1 MSSRTLWGR
10 RKESSDSV
18 HRLFDLAA
26 LSGKTL
32 VGQSGRLSRLL
43 FLSGANIFPL
53 DSDETLQLYRGI
65 QTLLAHLPP
74 GYGMQF
80 RVEVRHGIP
89 GERSFLLPDGFPPAD
104 TLFSWSEEG
113 EEGGEG
119 LLSSDK
125 SQDFLARPARKRS
138 LVMAIVGY
146 PDRERER
153 LRLSHFPRGAPA
165 PLPKGGEETEKR
177 RGERLREIRQ
187 LEEAVL
193 ALLPGAGMEGRSP
206 GEEEILAHL
215 ACRANPGL
223 MTKVP
228 FGGESRGKI
237 PPLFQTT
244 FQEFP
249 GEIKAYRPDG
259 EVLWGRFHA
268 LRQLPSTFHRETL
281 APILEGPDFD
291 CDLTVNLFKPDRN
304 LASRSIQSNATVNRF
319 LTLLLPGKSYR
330 LESVIAEQDDF
341 LKTLHEAP
349 EEESAPLLLNL
360 TLGYWHPDR
369 RRLSE
374 LGQQTVRA
382 FSEADGALCAAE
394 PYRQWPLFRSQFPAD
409 GCANDRWEVVTAAQA
424 SRFLPVWD
432 RFPDMANPWFV
443 AKNHRQEILGLD
455 FWSREIP
462 NANGLVL
469 GRSGSGKSFGVKM
482 LLSQYLLSS
491 SSHHAV
497 IVESGGDFE
506 RLSSFFGGDYVRID
520 LSGNFSLNPFP
531 LKEDL
536 QREGGLYDPDWM
548 GFLVALIETFLIT
561 AHPVAPLHRSILGQC
576 LGDLYDRLPESGIR
590 PCLTDLVRTLFSFR
604 GRDAEDEEASV
615 RMAKT
620 LESWSTGLYAPLF
633 NNPEGFRPRS
643 RILAFDLS
651 GLDRQEAL
659 RGIVFAFI
667 AGISMEKLFREKNR
681 KLYFVYDEAHRL
693 MTQFSGT
700 GFLEHMYRTAR
711 KFGGGVVAM
720 SQSPED
726 WLGEGRE
733 GGILG
738 NSSWKWIFPCSVL
751 PETYRKI
758 GLSERETEII
768 NALDFSRGEFSEC
781 YLSMGM
787 RRGILRLEP
796 SPLEYW
802 MAARSPEE
810 DRIFGEALASA
821 GSVREALL
829 MLAERTWDK
838 RDAEDS

>member
-1 MSSRTLWGR
+1 MWSKKAPPG
-10 RKESSDSV
+10 DAV
-18 HRLFDLAA
+18 HRLFDLES

-32 VGQSGRLSRLL
+32 VGHSGRLSRLI

-53 DSDETLQLYRGI
+53 DTDETLQLYRGI
-65 QTLLAHLPP
+65 SALIAHLPT
-74 GYGMQF
+74 GYGLQF

-89 GERSFLLPDGFPPAD
+89 LERPFL
-104 TLFSWSEEG
+104 TSILFSSSGNPLPWKGVG
-113 EEGGEG
+113 EEER
-119 LLSSDK
+119 LLSEDK
-125 SQDFLARPARKRS
+125 NEDFGIRPIRRRV
-138 LVMAIVGY
+138 LVLSIISY
-146 PDRERER
+146 PDHERER
-153 LRLSHFPRGAPA
+153 LRLSFFPRGAA
-165 PLPKGGEETEKR
+165 ASAPKGREETTKR
-177 RGERLREIRQ
+177 REERLREIRQ

-193 ALLPGAGMEGRSP
+193 ALLPGAGMEGSSP
-206 GEEEILAHL
+206 REDEILAHL
-215 ACRANPGL
+215 AGRANPGL
-223 MTKVP
+223 LTLDG
-228 FGGESRGKI
+228 FREDRRGKI

-249 GEIKAYRPDG
+249 GEIKAFRPDG
-259 EVLWGRFHA
+259 AVLWGRFHA
-268 LRQLPSTFHRETL
+268 LRQLPASFHRETL
-281 APILEGPDFD
+281 SPILEGPDFD
-291 CDLTVNLFKPDRN
+291 CDLTLNLFKPDAP
-304 LASRSIQSNATVNRF
+304 LASRAIQSNSTVNRF

-341 LKTLHEAP
+341 LKSLHEGP
-349 EEESAPLLLNL
+349 EEESSPLLLNL
-360 TLGYWHPDR
+360 TLGYWHSDKK
-369 RRLSE
+369 RLSE
-374 LGQQTVRA
+374 MGQETLRA

-409 GCANDRWEVVTAAQA
+409 GCANDRWEVVTTAQA
-424 SRFLPVWD
+424 ARFIPVWD
-432 RFPDMANPWFV
+432 RFPDMDHPWFF
-443 AKNHRQEILGLD
+443 AKNHRQEALALD
-455 FWSREIP
+455 FWSRELP

-482 LLSQYLLSS
+482 LLNQYLLASPD
-491 SSHHAV
+491 HHAV
-497 IVESGGDFE
+497 IVENGGDFE
-506 RLSSFFGGDYVRID
+506 RMSAFFGGDYVRVD
-520 LSGNFSLNPFP
+520 LSGDFSLNPFP

-536 QREGGLYDPDWM
+536 SREGGLYDPDWM
-548 GFLVALIETFLIT
+548 GFLVAIIETFLIT
-561 AHPVAPLHRSILGQC
+561 AHPVTPLHRGILGQC
-576 LGDLYDRLPESGIR
+576 LGDLYDRLPDVQAR
-590 PCLTDLVRTLFSFR
+590 PCLSDLVRTLFSFR
-604 GRDAEDEEASV
+604 GRDAEDEESSV

-633 NNPEGFRPRS
+633 NNPQGFRPQS
-643 RILAFDLS
+643 RLLAFDLS

-681 KLYFVYDEAHRL
+681 RLYFIYDEAHRL

-726 WLGEGRE
+726 WLGEKRE

-758 GLSERETEII
+758 GLSDREIRII
-768 NALDFSRGEFSEC
+768 DSLDFARGEFSEC
-781 YLSMGM
+781 YLSMGT

-810 DRIFGEALASA
+810 DRLFAKALEEEGSA
-821 GSVREALL
+821 REALL
-829 MLAERTWDK
+829 SLANESWKK
-838 RDAEDS
+838 REMEEG

>member
-1 MSSRTLWGR
+1 MPFGKRFIVWNKKKLPG
-10 RKESSDSV
+10 DAV
-18 HRLFDLAA
+18 HRLFDLAT
-26 LSGKTL
+26 LSGRTL
-32 VGQSGRLSRLL
+32 VGHSGRLSRLL

-53 DSDETLQLYRGI
+53 DTDETLQIYRGI
-65 QTLLAHLPP
+65 VALIGHLPP
-74 GYGMQF
+74 GYGLQF
-80 RVEVRHGIP
+80 RVEFRHGTP
-89 GERSFLLPDGFPPAD
+89 GERPFLSPSGPMPFDWKGDEL
-104 TLFSWSEEG
+104 G
-113 EEGGEG
+113 ES
-119 LLSSDK
+119 LLAEDK
-125 SQDFLARPARKRS
+125 NGDYAIRPTRKRHLS
-138 LVMAIVGY
+138 LAIVGY
-146 PDRERER
+146 PDHERDR
-153 LRLSHFPRGAPA
+153 LRLSFFPRGGVTAA
-165 PLPKGGEETEKR
+165 PKGREETPKR
-177 RGERLREIRQ
+177 REERLREIRQ
-187 LEEAVL
+187 IEEAVL
-193 ALLPGAGMEGRSP
+193 ALLPGAGMEGVSP
-206 GEEEILAHL
+206 GEGEILAHL
-215 ACRANPGL
+215 AGRANPGL
-223 MTKVP
+223 LTVDG
-228 FGGESRGKI
+228 FREDARGPL

-249 GEIKAYRPDG
+249 GELKCYRPDG

-268 LRQLPSTFHRETL
+268 LRQLPAAFHRETL

-291 CDLTVNLFKPDRN
+291 CDLTLNLFKPDRP
-304 LASRSIQSNATVNRF
+304 LASRAIQSNSTVNRF

-330 LESVIAEQDDF
+330 LESVIAEQEDF
-341 LKTLHEAP
+341 LKTLHEGP

-360 TLGYWHPDR
+360 TLGYWHPDK

-374 LGQQTVRA
+374 MGQEILRA

-424 SRFLPVWD
+424 ARFIPVWD
-432 RFPDMANPWFV
+432 RFPDMERPWFF
-443 AKNHRQEILGLD
+443 AKNHRQEILSLD
-455 FWSREIP
+455 FWSRELP
-462 NANGLVL
+462 NANGLVI

-482 LLSQYLLSS
+482 LLHQYLLASPD
-491 SSHHAV
+491 HHAV
-497 IVESGGDFE
+497 IVENGGDFE
-506 RLSSFFGGDYVRID
+506 RMCAFFGGDYVRID
-520 LSGNFSLNPFP
+520 LSGSFSLNPFP

-536 QREGGLYDPDWM
+536 SREGGSYDPDWM
-548 GFLVALIETFLIT
+548 GFLVALLETFLIT
-561 AHPVAPLHRSILGQC
+561 AHPVTPLHRSILGQC
-576 LGDLYDRLPESGIR
+576 LGDLYDRLPDGQGR
-590 PCLTDLVRTLFSFR
+590 PCLSDLVRTLFSFR
-604 GRDAEDEEASV
+604 GRDAEDEESSV

-633 NNPEGFRPRS
+633 NNPQGFRPQS
-643 RILAFDLS
+643 RLLAFDLS

-667 AGISMEKLFREKNR
+667 AGLSMEKLFREKNR
-681 KLYFVYDEAHRL
+681 RLYFIYDEAHRL

-726 WLGEGRE
+726 WLGENRE

-758 GLSERETEII
+758 GLSEREGQII
-768 NALDFSRGEFSEC
+768 DSLDFARGDFSEC
-781 YLSMGM
+781 YLSMGT

-810 DRIFGEALASA
+810 DRLFAAMLEEKGA
-821 GSVREALL
+821 VKEALL
-829 MLAERTWDK
+829 ALAEEIWNK
-838 RDAEDS
+838 RDVDEE

>member
-1 MSSRTLWGR
+1 MPFGKRSIVWNKKTLPG
-10 RKESSDSV
+10 DAV
-18 HRLFDLAA
+18 HRLFDLST

-32 VGQSGRLSRLL
+32 VGHSGRLTRLL

-53 DSDETLQLYRGI
+53 DSDETLHLYRGI
-65 QTLLAHLPP
+65 SALIGHLPP
-74 GYGMQF
+74 GYGLQF
-80 RVEVRHGIP
+80 RVEFRQGRPVEKAFLAPFGP
-89 GERSFLLPDGFPPAD
+89 MPFEWKGEGGGERHLAD
-104 TLFSWSEEG
+104 DKNEDY
-113 EEGGEG
+113 GGRPTRSRH
-119 LLSSDK
+119 LS
-125 SQDFLARPARKRS
+125 L
-138 LVMAIVGY
+138 AIVGY
-146 PDRERER
+146 PDHERDR
-153 LRLSHFPRGAPA
+153 LRVSFY
-165 PLPKGGEETEKR
+165 PKGGVSAVPKGREETPKR
-177 RGERLREIRQ
+177 REDRLREIRQ
-187 LEEAVL
+187 IEEAVL
-193 ALLPGAGMEGRSP
+193 ALLPGAGMEGVSP
-206 GEEEILAHL
+206 GEGEILAHL
-215 ACRANPGL
+215 AGRANPGL
-223 MTKVP
+223 LAVDG
-228 FGGESRGKI
+228 FREDRRGAL

-249 GEIKAYRPDG
+249 GELKCYRPDG

-268 LRQLPSTFHRETL
+268 LRQLPAAFHRETL

-291 CDLTVNLFKPDRN
+291 CDLTLNLFKPDRS
-304 LASRSIQSNATVNRF
+304 LASRAIQSNSTVNRF

-330 LESVIAEQDDF
+330 LESVIAEQEDF
-341 LKTLHEAP
+341 LKTLHEGP
-349 EEESAPLLLNL
+349 EEESAPLLMNL
-360 TLGYWHPDR
+360 TLGYWHPDK

-374 LGQQTVRA
+374 MGQETLRA

-409 GCANDRWEVVTAAQA
+409 GSANDRWEVVTAAQA
-424 SRFLPVWD
+424 ARFLPVWD
-432 RFPDMANPWFV
+432 RFPHMERPWFF
-443 AKNHRQEILGLD
+443 AKNHRQEILALD
-455 FWSREIP
+455 FWSRELP
-462 NANGLVL
+462 NANGLVI

-482 LLSQYLLSS
+482 LLHQYLLSS
-491 SSHHAV
+491 PDHHAV
-497 IVESGGDFE
+497 IVENGGDFE
-506 RLSSFFGGDYVRID
+506 RMCAFFGGDYVRID
-520 LSGNFSLNPFP
+520 LSGSFSLNPFP

-536 QREGGLYDPDWM
+536 AGEGGSYDPDWM

-561 AHPVAPLHRSILGQC
+561 AHPVTPLHRSILGQC
-576 LGDLYDRLPESGIR
+576 LGDLYDRLPDGQGR
-590 PCLTDLVRTLFSFR
+590 PCLSDLVRTLFSFR
-604 GRDAEDEEASV
+604 GRDAEDEESSV

-633 NNPEGFRPRS
+633 NNPQGFRPKS
-643 RILAFDLS
+643 RLLAFDLS

-681 KLYFVYDEAHRL
+681 RLYFIYDEAHRL

-726 WLGEGRE
+726 WLGENRE

-758 GLSERETEII
+758 GLSEREGQII
-768 NALDFSRGEFSEC
+768 DSLDFARGDFSEC
-781 YLSMGM
+781 YLSMGT
-787 RRGILRLEP
+787 RRGVLRLEP

-810 DRIFGEALASA
+810 DRLFADMLEEKGD
-821 GSVREALL
+821 VTEALL
-829 MLAERTWDK
+829 ALAEEVWNK
-838 RDAEDS
+838 RDADEE

>member
-1 MSSRTLWGR
+1 MPFGKRFIVWNKKKLPG
-10 RKESSDSV
+10 DAV
-18 HRLFDLAA
+18 HRLFDLAT
-26 LSGKTL
+26 LSGRTL
-32 VGQSGRLSRLL
+32 VGHSGRLSRLI

-53 DSDETLQLYRGI
+53 DTDETLQIYRGI
-65 QTLLAHLPP
+65 VALIGHLPP
-74 GYGMQF
+74 EYGLQF
-80 RVEVRHGIP
+80 RVEFRHGTP
-89 GERSFLLPDGFPPAD
+89 GERPFLSPSGPMPFDWKGDEL
-104 TLFSWSEEG
+104 G
-113 EEGGEG
+113 ES
-119 LLSSDK
+119 LLAEDK
-125 SQDFLARPARKRS
+125 NGDYAIRPTRKRHLS
-138 LVMAIVGY
+138 LAIVGY
-146 PDRERER
+146 PDHERDR
-153 LRLSHFPRGAPA
+153 LRLSFFPRGGVTAA
-165 PLPKGGEETEKR
+165 PKGREETPKR
-177 RGERLREIRQ
+177 REERLREIRQ
-187 LEEAVL
+187 IEEAVL
-193 ALLPGAGMEGRSP
+193 ALLPGAGMEGVSP
-206 GEEEILAHL
+206 GEGEILAHL
-215 ACRANPGL
+215 AGRANPGL
-223 MTKVP
+223 LTVDG
-228 FGGESRGKI
+228 FREDARGPL

-249 GEIKAYRPDG
+249 GELKCYRPDG

-268 LRQLPSTFHRETL
+268 LRQLPAAFHRETL

-291 CDLTVNLFKPDRN
+291 CDLTLNLFKPDRP
-304 LASRSIQSNATVNRF
+304 LASRAIQSNSTVNRF

-330 LESVIAEQDDF
+330 LESVIAEQEDF
-341 LKTLHEAP
+341 LKTLHEGP

-360 TLGYWHPDR
+360 TLGYWHPDK

-374 LGQQTVRA
+374 MGQEILRA

-424 SRFLPVWD
+424 ARFIPVWD
-432 RFPDMANPWFV
+432 RFPDMERPWFF
-443 AKNHRQEILGLD
+443 AKNHRQEILSLD
-455 FWSREIP
+455 FWSRELP
-462 NANGLVL
+462 NANGLVI

-482 LLSQYLLSS
+482 LLHQYLLASPD
-491 SSHHAV
+491 HHAV
-497 IVESGGDFE
+497 IVENGGDFE
-506 RLSSFFGGDYVRID
+506 RMCAFFGGDYVRID
-520 LSGNFSLNPFP
+520 LSGSFSLNPFP

-536 QREGGLYDPDWM
+536 SREGGSYDPDWM
-548 GFLVALIETFLIT
+548 GFLVALLETFLIT
-561 AHPVAPLHRSILGQC
+561 AHPVTPLHRSILGQC
-576 LGDLYDRLPESGIR
+576 LGDLYDRLPDGQGR
-590 PCLTDLVRTLFSFR
+590 PCLSDLVRTLFSFR
-604 GRDAEDEEASV
+604 GRDAEDEESSV

-633 NNPEGFRPRS
+633 NNPQGFRPQS
-643 RILAFDLS
+643 RLLAFDLS

-667 AGISMEKLFREKNR
+667 AGLSMEKLFREKNR
-681 KLYFVYDEAHRL
+681 RLYFIYDEAHRL

-726 WLGEGRE
+726 WLGENRE

-758 GLSERETEII
+758 GLSEREGQII
-768 NALDFSRGEFSEC
+768 DSLDFARGDFSEC
-781 YLSMGM
+781 YLSMGT

-810 DRIFGEALASA
+810 DRLFAAMLEEKGA
-821 GSVREALL
+821 VKEALL
-829 MLAERTWDK
+829 ALAEEIWNK
-838 RDAEDS
+838 RDVDEE

>member
-1 MSSRTLWGR
+1 MWNRKTLPG
-10 RKESSDSV
+10 DAV
-18 HRLFDLAA
+18 HRLFDLAS

-32 VGQSGRLSRLL
+32 VGHSGRLSRLL

-53 DSDETLQLYRGI
+53 DADETLQLYRGI
-65 QTLLAHLPP
+65 VALIGHLPP
-74 GYGMQF
+74 GYGLQF
-80 RVEVRHGIP
+80 RVEFRHGTP
-89 GERSFLLPDGFPPAD
+89 GERPFLSPSGPMPFDWKGDEL
-104 TLFSWSEEG
+104 G
-113 EEGGEG
+113 ES
-119 LLSSDK
+119 LLAEDK
-125 SQDFLARPARKRS
+125 NGDYAIRPTRKRHLS
-138 LVMAIVGY
+138 LAIVGY
-146 PDRERER
+146 PDHERDR
-153 LRLSHFPRGAPA
+153 LRLSFFPRGGVSAA
-165 PLPKGGEETEKR
+165 PKGREETPKR
-177 RGERLREIRQ
+177 REERLREIRQ
-187 LEEAVL
+187 IEEAVL
-193 ALLPGAGMEGRSP
+193 ALLPGAGMEGVSP
-206 GEEEILAHL
+206 GEGEILAHL
-215 ACRANPGL
+215 AGRANPGL
-223 MTKVP
+223 LTVDG
-228 FGGESRGKI
+228 FREDARGPL

-249 GEIKAYRPDG
+249 GELKCYRPDG

-268 LRQLPSTFHRETL
+268 LRQLPAAFHRETL

-291 CDLTVNLFKPDRN
+291 CDLTLNLFKPDRP
-304 LASRSIQSNATVNRF
+304 LASRAIQSNSTVNRF

-330 LESVIAEQDDF
+330 LESVIAEQEDF
-341 LKTLHEAP
+341 LKTLHEGP

-360 TLGYWHPDR
+360 TLGYWHPDK

-374 LGQQTVRA
+374 MGQEILRA

-424 SRFLPVWD
+424 ARFIPVWD
-432 RFPDMANPWFV
+432 RFPDMERPWFF
-443 AKNHRQEILGLD
+443 AKNHRQEILSLD
-455 FWSREIP
+455 FWSRELP
-462 NANGLVL
+462 NANGLVI

-482 LLSQYLLSS
+482 LLHQYLLASPD
-491 SSHHAV
+491 HHAV
-497 IVESGGDFE
+497 IVENGGDFE
-506 RLSSFFGGDYVRID
+506 RMCAFFGGDYVRID
-520 LSGNFSLNPFP
+520 LSGSFSLNPFP

-536 QREGGLYDPDWM
+536 SREGGSYDPDWM
-548 GFLVALIETFLIT
+548 GFLVALLETFLIT
-561 AHPVAPLHRSILGQC
+561 AHPVTPLHRSILGQC
-576 LGDLYDRLPESGIR
+576 LGDLYDRLPDGQGR
-590 PCLTDLVRTLFSFR
+590 PCLSDLVRTLFSFR
-604 GRDAEDEEASV
+604 GRDAEDEESSV

-633 NNPEGFRPRS
+633 NNPQGFRPQS
-643 RILAFDLS
+643 RLLAFDLS

-667 AGISMEKLFREKNR
+667 AGLSMEKLFREKNR
-681 KLYFVYDEAHRL
+681 RLYFIYDEAHRL

-726 WLGEGRE
+726 WLGENRE

-758 GLSERETEII
+758 GLSEREGQII
-768 NALDFSRGEFSEC
+768 DSLDFARGDFSEC
-781 YLSMGM
+781 YLSMGT

-810 DRIFGEALASA
+810 DRLFAAMLEEKGA
-821 GSVREALL
+821 VKEALL
-829 MLAERTWDK
+829 ALAEEIWNK
-838 RDAEDS
+838 RDVDEE